1 MAKWKYKTTIVDLD
15 AVLPPEMAEAAMRRA
30 GGSLDALEKTFD
42 EEGEHEWELIQAK
55 EHGGKLLC
63 VWKKEMKETFAS

>member
-15 AVLPPEMAEAAMRRA
+15 AILPPEMAEANARRA
-30 GGSLDALEKTFD
+30 GGSLEVLEKTFD

-63 VWKKEMKETFAS
+63 VWKKEIKETFVS